1 MADMFKQL
9 KLMNIIKNLVE
20 DKFSNELVVRQDGF
34 RIIIYPRNLEELT
47 EIIRENVSKEK
58 NLVFEYERERK
69 LVEKELELE
78 MEGY

>member
-1 MADMFKQL
+1 MFKQL